1 MIIYRDAYLKRF
13 CSDELESLA
22 YQNVDDLGT
31 FTTTWRDRLA
41 TLQAVHE
48 RLTRLEERGAARDER
63 IAAYQTQNSAELKQL
78 EASIAALVAKVD
90 AVANDVRDAKTGLR
104 IGMGI
109 MTTIGALA
117 GWVVS
122 HFWLK

>member
-1 MIIYRDAYLKRF
+1 MMP
-13 CSDELESLA
+13 E
-22 YQNVDDLGT
+22 QNGAD
-31 FTTTWRDRLA
+31 
-41 TLQAVHE
+41 LQAVHE

-78 EASIAALVAKVD
+78 EASIAALVAKVG

>member
-41 TLQAVHE
+41 TLQVYMIACQENQASPDDLYTEKYKMYKKEFDGLLVKAQTAAPDDDGIYAPVFSIE
-48 RLTRLEERGAARDER
+48 LERG
-63 IAAYQTQNSAELKQL
+63 
-78 EASIAALVAKVD
+78 
-90 AVANDVRDAKTGLR
+90 
-104 IGMGI
+104 
-109 MTTIGALA
+109 
-117 GWVVS
+117 
-122 HFWLK
+122 